1 MEFVLAALFAL
12 IAGFG
17 TAFSPCVLPVLPLV
31 LSGGASGGRRRP
43 LGIAVGLAGSFAFA
57 TLALAYVIAALGLPD
72 DLLRTVA
79 IVVLLVFGV
88 SLAVRPL
95 AARIEAWLSARVP
108 ARTQGTEG
116 EGFGSGVVLGA
127 SLGLLYV
134 PCAGPIL
141 AAVLTVSA
149 SQALSA
155 QRLVTG
161 LAYAVGTA
169 GGVFL
174 LSVAGR
180 RLLARLR
187 ANSGRFQQ
195 ALGLVMV
202 AFAVLTLTG
211 VDDRF
216 RVEVAN
222 ALPSWLVTPTEA
234 IEKHAPGQRR
244 EPAAGL
250 RDAGLAPELRGTQ
263 RWFNSQPLTLRSL
276 RGRVV
281 LIDFWTYT
289 CINCIRTQP
298 HLKAWDDRYR
308 RDGLTIIGVHT
319 PEFPF
324 EKDAGNVQR
333 AIRTAG
339 LRYPVVQDNDFAVWN
354 AFQNQYWPAKYLID
368 ARGHLRYAHF
378 GEGDYDQTEA
388 AIRTLL
394 GERGAT
400 AASVRAPAP
409 SRRMSTPETY
419 LGAARAQ
426 GFLQDPIRPGA
437 RDFGPLPSALPQD
450 AFAFGGIWTVGL
462 DEATAGLN
470 ARVALRFGA
479 RRVFLVLGSPGRRR
493 QVQVRLQ
500 GEPPRTIVVDRHQL
514 YTLVDLP
521 RVESR
526 ELELRFEPGVR
537 AYAFTFG

>member
-1 MEFVLAALFAL
+1 VEFVLAALFAL

-31 LSGGASGGRRRP
+31 LSGGASGGQRRP
-43 LGIAVGLAGSFAFA
+43 LGIALGLAGSFAFA

-72 DLLRTVA
+72 DLLRNVA
-79 IVVLLVFGV
+79 IVVLLAFG
-88 SLAVRPL
+88 LALLAPPL
-95 AARIEAWLSARVP
+95 SARLEAWLSARVP
-108 ARTQGTEG
+108 GRAADAEG

-141 AAVLTVSA
+141 AAVLTVQA
-149 SQALSA
+149 SQSLSA

-161 LAYAVGTA
+161 LAYALGTA
-169 GGVFL
+169 AGVFL

-187 ANSGRFQQ
+187 ANAGRVQQ
-195 ALGLVMV
+195 GLGLVMV
-202 AFAVLTLTG
+202 LFAVLTLTG
-211 VDDRF
+211 IDDRF
-216 RVEVAN
+216 RTEIAS
-222 ALPSWLVTPTEA
+222 ALPSWLVSPTEA
-234 IEKHAPGQRR
+234 IEKHAPGQRQA
-244 EPAAGL
+244 PAGL
-250 RDAGLAPELRGTQ
+250 QDAGLAPELRGTG
-263 RWFNSQPLTLRSL
+263 RWFNSKPLTLRAL

-298 HLKAWDDRYR
+298 HLKAWDARYR

-324 EKDAGNVQR
+324 EKDAGNVER
-333 AIRTAG
+333 AIHTAG
-339 LRYPVVQDNDFAVWN
+339 LRYPVVQDNDYAVWN
-354 AFQNQYWPAKYLID
+354 AFQNQYWPAEYLID
-368 ARGHLRYAHF
+368 ARGHLRYASF
-378 GEGDYDQTEA
+378 GEGDYDKTEA

-394 GERGAT
+394 GESGPT
-400 AASVRAPAP
+400 AGRVRAPEP

-419 LGAARAQ
+419 LGAARAR
-426 GFLQDPIRPGA
+426 GWVQDPIRGGA
-437 RDFGPLPSALPQD
+437 RDFGAPPEVAQD
-450 AFAFGGIWTVGL
+450 EFAFGGVWTIGA
-462 DEATAGLN
+462 ERATAGIG

-479 RRVFLVLGSPGRRR
+479 RRVFLVLGSPGRPRR
-493 QVQVRLQ
+493 VEVRLA
-500 GEPPRTIVVDRHQL
+500 GERPRWITVRSQKL

-526 ELELRFEPGVR
+526 RLELRFEPGVR

>member
-79 IVVLLVFGV
+79 IVVLLGFGIALV
-88 SLAVRPL
+88 VPPL
-95 AARIEAWLSARVP
+95 AARVETFISRLVP
-108 ARTQGTEG
+108 ARTAGTEG
-116 EGFGSGVVLGA
+116 KGFGSGVVLGA

-149 SQALSA
+149 TQSLSA

-169 GGVFL
+169 AGVFI
-174 LSVAGR
+174 LSIAGR

-187 ANSGRFQQ
+187 SNAGRVQQ

-202 AFAVLTLTG
+202 LFAVLTLTG
-211 VDDRF
+211 LDDRF
-216 RVEVAN
+216 RTEVAS
-222 ALPSWLVTPTEA
+222 ALPSWLVSPTEG

-244 EPAAGL
+244 APSGL
-250 RDAGLAPELRGTQ
+250 NDAGLAPELHGTQ
-263 RWFNSQPLTLRSL
+263 RWFNSKPLTLRSL

-298 HLKAWDDRYR
+298 HLKAWDARYR
-308 RDGLTIIGVHT
+308 PDGLTIIGVHT

-324 EKDAGNVQR
+324 EKDAGNVER

-339 LRYPVVQDNDFAVWN
+339 LRYPVVQDNDYAVWN
-354 AFQNQYWPAKYLID
+354 AFQNQYWPAEYLID
-368 ARGHLRYAHF
+368 KRGHVRYASF
-378 GEGDYDQTEA
+378 GEGDYDKTEA
-388 AIRTLL
+388 AIRSLL
-394 GERGAT
+394 GERGPT
-400 AASVRAPAP
+400 AGDVRAATP
-409 SRRMSTPETY
+409 SQGMSTPETY

-426 GFLQDPIRPGA
+426 GWVQDPIRPGA
-437 RDFGPLPSALPQD
+437 RDFGALPDVGQD
-450 AFAFGGIWTVGL
+450 EFAYGGIWNISP
-462 DEATAGLN
+462 ERATAGIG
-470 ARVALRFGA
+470 ARVAVRFGA
-479 RRVFLVLGSPGRRR
+479 RRVFLVLGSPGRPRR
-493 QVQVRLQ
+493 VEVRLA
-500 GEPPRTIVVDRHQL
+500 GEPPRTITVRDQRL

-526 ELELRFEPGVR
+526 KLELRFEPGVR

>member
-1 MEFVLAALFAL
+1 MEFALAALFAL

-72 DLLRTVA
+72 DLLRTAA
-79 IVVLLVFGV
+79 IVVLLVFGL
-88 SLAVRPL
+88 SLVVRPI
-95 AARIEAWLSARVP
+95 AARMEAWLSRVVP
-108 ARTQGTEG
+108 ARTAGTEG
-116 EGFGSGVVLGA
+116 EGFGSGVVLGG

-134 PCAGPIL
+134 PCAGPVL

-161 LAYAVGTA
+161 LTYAVGTA
-169 GGVFL
+169 AGVFL
-174 LSVAGR
+174 LSMAGR

-187 ANSGRFQQ
+187 ANAGRFQQ
-195 ALGLVMV
+195 AIGVVMV

-222 ALPSWLVTPTEA
+222 ALPSWLVTPTEKLEA
-234 IEKHAPGQRR
+234 AVTKPNRR
-244 EPAAGL
+244 AGL
-250 RDAGLAPELRGTQ
+250 QDAGPAPELRGTQ
-263 RWFNSQPLTLRSL
+263 RWLNSEPLTLRSL

-289 CINCIRTQP
+289 CINCIRTFP
-298 HLKAWDDRYR
+298 YLKAWDERYR
-308 RDGLTIIGVHT
+308 SEGLTIIGVHT
-319 PEFPF
+319 PEFAF
-324 EKDAGNVQR
+324 EKDAGNVER
-333 AIRTAG
+333 AIRTSG
-339 LRYPVVQDNDFAVWN
+339 LEYPVVQDNDFAVWN
-354 AFQNQYWPAKYLID
+354 AFGNQYWPAKYLID
-368 ARGHLRYAHF
+368 ARGNLRYAHF
-378 GEGDYDQTEA
+378 GEGAYDETEA

-394 GERGAT
+394 RETGPGAAPVDAPT
-400 AASVRAPAP
+400 A
-409 SRRMSTPETY
+409 SRRVTTPETY
-419 LGAARAQ
+419 LGAARAE
-426 GFLQDPIRPGA
+426 GFVQDPLRPGA
-437 RDFGPLPSALPQD
+437 RDFGPLPETLEQD
-450 AFAFGGIWTVGL
+450 EFAFGGIWTLGL
-462 DEATAGLN
+462 EEATAGLG

-479 RRVFLVLGSPGRRR
+479 RRVFLVLGSPGRPRR
-493 QVQVRLQ
+493 VEIRLAGERPRRLTVREQ
-500 GEPPRTIVVDRHQL
+500 TL

-521 RVESR
+521 RVQSR
-526 ELELRFEPGVR
+526 RLELRFEPGVR

>member
-1 MEFVLAALFAL
+1 MEFVLAAAFAL

-79 IVVLLVFGV
+79 VVVLLTFGV
-88 SLAVRPL
+88 ALVVPAL
-95 AARIEAWLSARVP
+95 AARIEGWLSARVR
-108 ARTQGTEG
+108 ARDVEAAKK

-141 AAVLTVSA
+141 ATVLTVSA
-149 SQALSA
+149 SQSLSA

-169 GGVFL
+169 AGVLL
-174 LSVAGR
+174 LSLLGRRVLRRLNAGR
-180 RLLARLR
+180 L
-187 ANSGRFQQ
+187 QQ
-195 ALGLVMV
+195 AMGVVMV

-216 RVEVAN
+216 RIEVAN

-244 EPAAGL
+244 APSGL
-250 RDAGLAPELRGTQ
+250 QDAGLAPELHGTQ
-263 RWFNSQPLTLRSL
+263 RWFNSKPLTLRSL

-289 CINCIRTQP
+289 CINCIRTLP
-298 HLKAWDDRYR
+298 YVKSWDSKYR
-308 RDGLTIIGVHT
+308 DDGLTVIGVHT

-324 EKDAGNVQR
+324 ERDPGNVSD
-333 AIRTAG
+333 AIDQNKI
-339 LRYPVVQDNDFAVWN
+339 RYPVQQDNEYGTWN
-354 AFQNQYWPAKYLID
+354 ASQTAKSL
-368 ARGHLRYAHF
+368 
-378 GEGDYDQTEA
+378 
-388 AIRTLL
+388 
-394 GERGAT
+394 
-400 AASVRAPAP
+400 S
-409 SRRMSTPETY
+409 
-419 LGAARAQ
+419 
-426 GFLQDPIRPGA
+426 
-437 RDFGPLPSALPQD
+437 
-450 AFAFGGIWTVGL
+450 WTTG
-462 DEATAGLN
+462 
-470 ARVALRFGA
+470 
-479 RRVFLVLGSPGRRR
+479 
-493 QVQVRLQ
+493 
-500 GEPPRTIVVDRHQL
+500 
-514 YTLVDLP
+514 
-521 RVESR
+521 
-526 ELELRFEPGVR
+526 
-537 AYAFTFG
+537 